1 MQTFLCGHRV
11 IPNFRHIFFTTVGH
25 KCNLLAASSIGRWK
39 YCLKSSSVN
48 LPALSLCMNPQP
60 HKNYSISTNKQY
72 KDLIVFIYPFIA
84 MRMQDAFIVDED
96 SN

>member
-1 MQTFLCGHRV
+1 
-11 IPNFRHIFFTTVGH
+11 
-25 KCNLLAASSIGRWK
+25 
-39 YCLKSSSVN
+39 
-48 LPALSLCMNPQP
+48 MNPQP